1 MTEATEHVCIHT
13 PSTVL
18 KFPSLAVLLPFHQM
32 VLLCAFLGLWKPSG
46 TFFSSTC
53 FLRVSALLLLS
64 WRRRCLSFLGLPLA
78 PGGRVGP
85 CLLFQNDVLSGV
97 LSSLGIW
104 KLFLS
109 VGSFPSAFKAAW
121 SIASKEWSSVL
132 FLPNFLNMWVP
143 PTDWASSL
151 FHSKCPAIWLL
162 LSLNSGDPLSKFTV
176 NLLIAKHKG
185 LFSDFVSFVLSA
197 TLQC

>member
-1 MTEATEHVCIHT
+1 MIPGSGRSPGGGCGYSLQYSCLENRMERGVWWATAHRVAKKLDMTEATEHVCIHT

-78 PGGRVGP
+78 PGGSVGP

-97 LSSLGIW
+97 LPSLGI
-104 KLFLS
+104 
-109 VGSFPSAFKAAW
+109 
-121 SIASKEWSSVL
+121 
-132 FLPNFLNMWVP
+132 
-143 PTDWASSL
+143 
-151 FHSKCPAIWLL
+151 
-162 LSLNSGDPLSKFTV
+162 
-176 NLLIAKHKG
+176 
-185 LFSDFVSFVLSA
+185 
-197 TLQC
+197 

>member
-1 MTEATEHVCIHT
+1 MHFWGHGNH
-13 PSTVL
+13 
-18 KFPSLAVLLPFHQM
+18 LAR
-32 VLLCAFLGLWKPSG
+32 
-46 TFFSSTC
+46 SSSPPASS
-53 FLRVSALLLLS
+53 VSALFLLS

-78 PGGRVGP
+78 PRGSVGP
-85 CLLFQNDVLSGV
+85 YLLFQSDV
-97 LSSLGIW
+97 SLRCSAFPGYLKI
-104 KLFLS
+104 LFLS

-121 SIASKEWSSVL
+121 SIASKKWSSVL
-132 FLPNFLNMWVP
+132 CLPNFLNMWVP
-143 PTDWASSL
+143 PTDWTSSL

-197 TLQC
+197 TLEC